1 MGYTKGKTCAEKR
14 KLGMGKVLDQFGSSL
29 AELTPT
35 EKQVLYY
42 IDGNLDE
49 AKKHSLT
56 EIAKVNNVSTT
67 TIVRMSHKLGLEGF
81 SELKYIL
88 KTIENQQSLL
98 DDNPV
103 DRYKEEFV
111 SAFEAI
117 QTRELEKLSERMVNA
132 KRVIVVGVGLSK
144 MMAEYFSKLLMQTNK
159 QTHYTYESHMID
171 LLPNMVQPDDL
182 VFFISSSGETKTL
195 IQAAEKLTYQVV
207 DTAAITNSS
216 DSTLG
221 KMVKT
226 NLSMTVDRVKFAGYD
241 ITARSTLMLLIDL
254 LFESYLKKSVK

>member
-1 MGYTKGKTCAEKR
+1 
-14 KLGMGKVLDQFGSSL
+14 MGKFLDQFGNSL
-29 AELTPT
+29 SNCTPT

-42 IDGNLDE
+42 IDQHLDK
-49 AKKHSLT
+49 AKKLSLT

-88 KTIENQQSLL
+88 KTIENQTLMN
-98 DDNPV
+98 DNPV
-103 DRYKEEFV
+103 DRYKDEFI
-111 SAFEAI
+111 SAFETI
-117 QTRELEKLSERMVNA
+117 NLNDLEKLSEKIKNA
-132 KRVIVVGVGLSK
+132 KRVMVVGVGLSK

-171 LLPNMVQPDDL
+171 LLPNMVEPDDL
-182 VFFISSSGETKTL
+182 IFFISSSGETKTL
-195 IQAAEKLTYQVV
+195 VQAAEKLTYKVV

-254 LFESYLKKSVK
+254 LFERYLKKSVK

>member
-1 MGYTKGKTCAEKR
+1 
-14 KLGMGKVLDQFGSSL
+14 MGKILDHFGSHL
-29 AELTPT
+29 ADLTPT

-42 IDGNLDE
+42 IDGNVDV

-88 KTIENQQSLL
+88 KTIENQQVLL
-98 DDNPV
+98 NDNPV
-103 DRYKEEFV
+103 ERYKDEFV
-111 SAFEAI
+111 SAFETI
-117 QTRELEKLSERMVNA
+117 QIHELEKLSEKIVNA

-171 LLPNMVQPDDL
+171 LLPNMVEPNDL

-195 IQAAEKLTYQVV
+195 VQAAEKLSYKVV
-207 DTAAITNSS
+207 DTAAITNAS

-226 NLSMTVDRVKFAGYD
+226 NLSMTVGRVKFAGYD

-254 LFESYLKKSVK
+254 LFETYLKKSVK

>member
-1 MGYTKGKTCAEKR
+1 
-14 KLGMGKVLDQFGSSL
+14 MGKFLDLFGNQL
-29 AELTPT
+29 ASLTPT

-42 IDGNLDE
+42 IDQHTDE
-49 AKKHSLT
+49 AKKLSLT

-88 KTIENQQSLL
+88 KTFENQQLL
-98 DDNPV
+98 LNDNPIE
-103 DRYKEEFV
+103 RYKKEFIT
-111 SAFEAI
+111 AFETI
-117 QTRELEKLSERMVNA
+117 NIEEIEKLSARIENA

-144 MMAEYFSKLLMQTNK
+144 MLAEYFSKLLMQTNK

-171 LLPNMVQPDDL
+171 LLPNMVQPNDL
-182 VFFISSSGETKTL
+182 VFFISSSGETQTILK
-195 IQAAEKLTYQVV
+195 AAEKLSYQVAE
-207 DTAAITNSS
+207 TAAITNSS

-221 KMVKT
+221 KLVKT
-226 NLSMTVDRVKFAGYD
+226 NLSMTVSRVKFAGYD

-254 LFESYLKKSVK
+254 LFESYLKRSVGK

>member
-1 MGYTKGKTCAEKR
+1 MGQII
-14 KLGMGKVLDQFGSSL
+14 DQFGNSL
-29 AELTPT
+29 AQLTPT

-42 IDGNLDE
+42 IDQHLSE
-49 AKKHSLT
+49 AKNLSLT

-81 SELKYIL
+81 SELKYRL
-88 KTIENQQSLL
+88 KSSDDQQRMIN
-98 DDNPV
+98 DNPV
-103 DRYKEEFV
+103 ESFKESFIQ
-111 SAFEAI
+111 AFETI
-117 QTRELEKLSERMVNA
+117 QIEELERLSEKINKA
-132 KRVIVVGVGLSK
+132 TRVIVVGVGLSK

-171 LLPNMVQPDDL
+171 LLPNMVKPDDL
-182 VFFISSSGETKTL
+182 VFFISTSGETKTL
-195 IQAAEKLTYQVV
+195 IHAAEKLSFMVV

-221 KMVKT
+221 RMVKT
-226 NLSMTVDRVKFAGYD
+226 NLSMTVGKVKFGGYD

-254 LFESYLKKSVK
+254 LFESYLKKNVNQ

>member
-1 MGYTKGKTCAEKR
+1 
-14 KLGMGKVLDQFGSSL
+14 MGKFLDQFSSKL

-35 EKQVLYY
+35 EKQVVYY
-42 IDGNLDE
+42 IDNHIDE
-49 AKKHSLT
+49 AKTHSLT

-88 KTIENQQSLL
+88 KTIENQHVMLR
-98 DDNPV
+98 DNPV
-103 DRYKEEFV
+103 ERYKEEFV
-111 SAFEAI
+111 SAFETI
-117 QTRELEKLSERMVNA
+117 QKTELEKLSEKIVNA

-171 LLPNMVQPDDL
+171 LLPNMVEPNDL

-195 IQAAEKLTYQVV
+195 LQAAEKLSYKVV
-207 DTAAITNSS
+207 DTAGITNAS
-216 DSTLG
+216 DSSLS

-226 NLSMTVDRVKFAGYD
+226 SLSMTVGRVKFAGYD

-254 LFESYLKKSVK
+254 LFESYLKRSVK